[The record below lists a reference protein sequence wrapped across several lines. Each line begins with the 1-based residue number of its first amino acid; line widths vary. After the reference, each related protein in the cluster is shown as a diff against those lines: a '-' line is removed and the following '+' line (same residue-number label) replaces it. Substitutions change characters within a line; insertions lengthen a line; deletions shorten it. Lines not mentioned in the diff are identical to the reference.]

1 LLGQVVVHQLILL
14 FMQPLFKGCI
24 ILIVM
29 TSEEEQLLA
38 KEAKINNES
47 FVRLYDYYYPKIL
60 GYCFR
65 RTLDLNLS
73 KDLTSETFLKA
84 FIGIGKYQWRGIPF
98 SAWLFRIA
106 SNEMN
111 MLNRKMKYHPDS
123 LVSLKESGIF
133 DIADKTSL
141 IEEKNELEKQLQ
153 QSKDFINIQ
162 RKLLLLPVKYQEVI
176 ALKYFE
182 EKSIKEIAEILEIKE
197 GTIKSL
203 LSRGI
208 EKLKYLVLNAT

>member
-1 LLGQVVVHQLILL
+1 
-14 FMQPLFKGCI
+14 MQPLFKGCI

-29 TSEEEQLLA
+29 TSEEEQLLV

-47 FVRLYDYYYPKIL
+47 FVRLYNYYYPKIL

-84 FIGIGKYQWRGIPF
+84 FTGIGKYQWRGIPF

-123 LVSLKESGIF
+123 LVSLKESGVFDGVF
-133 DIADKTSL
+133 DITDKASL

-153 QSKDFINIQ
+153 QSEDFINIQ

-182 EKSIKEIAEILEIKE
+182 EKSIKEIVEILEIKE

>member
-1 LLGQVVVHQLILL
+1 
-14 FMQPLFKGCI
+14 MQPSFKGCI
-24 ILIVM
+24 ILILM
-29 TSEEEQLLA
+29 TQEEEQLLI
-38 KEAKINNES
+38 KEAKTNNES

-65 RTLDLNLS
+65 RTLDLNLA

-84 FIGIGKYQWRGIPF
+84 FNGIGKYQWRGIPF

-111 MLNRKMKYHPDS
+111 MLNRKRKYNPDS
-123 LVSLKESGIF
+123 LASLKESGVF
-133 DIADKTSL
+133 DIADKASL

-162 RKLLLLPVKYQEVI
+162 QKLLLLPPKYQEVI